1 MAFHRW
7 MPAGSLGMSSC
18 RARVRA
24 HRKACDSHYEKLR
37 SVAAPIPILA
47 LRVSKESP
55 RVFAWRRSTALS
67 NNFSACIRVRLRSAD
82 VCAGCRGKWKSETS
96 VRLQSEILVCQ
107 LNNVF
112 IDMEPEAWN
121 SRSSRLRLSVCAL
134 THKVT
139 ILQRT
144 KSQIPCRKPM
154 DP

>member
-1 MAFHRW
+1 MALHRW

-18 RARVRA
+18 RARSESAPRSVRLT
-24 HRKACDSHYEKLR
+24 LR
-37 SVAAPIPILA
+37 EAQNVAAPIPILA